1 MVDSARKWE
10 VIQDEPEETDAPST
24 RAQER
29 QDAAPPGLD
38 LLLLSLKTLSQRTLS
53 AIANLFTLVTM
64 TGTWWL
70 WYKTP
75 DPNPTQIVSLSIFAA
90 FVLAANWL
98 VRRK

>member
-1 MVDSARKWE
+1 MVEPARKWE
-10 VIQDEPEETDAPST
+10 VIEDDCAQAADLTTD
-24 RAQER
+24 QR

-38 LLLLSLKTLSQRTLS
+38 LLLLSLKTLSQRTLT
-53 AIANLFTLVTM
+53 AIGNLFTLVTM
-64 TGTWWL
+64 AGTWWL

-75 DPNPTQIVSLSIFAA
+75 DPDPTQIVSLSIFAA

>member
-1 MVDSARKWE
+1 MAEAQKLWE
-10 VIQDEPEETDAPST
+10 VVNEPDEVEPVS
-24 RAQER
+24 
-29 QDAAPPGLD
+29 APPPRELG
-38 LLLLSLKTLSQRTLS
+38 LLLLALKALSQR
-53 AIANLFTLVTM
+53 AITAVTNLFTIITM